1 MEHENTSWADLP
13 ASSASFPGT
22 IVLLVLNALSNHIL
36 DKQSH
41 IAIPNAFWIQTLLP
55 AYIFHDHISAKRMPP
70 LLCLFFSLTHPL
82 HIALTPCFHASLC
95 FLHCILLHFNSAFFS
110 FCQFWVNL
118 AWLVL
123 RNLCSLS
130 GPNCYLIHKVTL
142 ITAYVKKASMTVFVS
157 VAIFLVIFIKMN
169 STFASLLPSGRNC
182 FFTYLTFTSIFS
194 SLSSWTLTQY
204 LLKFSYL
211 SKYSVVFL

>member
-1 MEHENTSWADLP
+1 MYASSSLFLFFSY
-13 ASSASFPGT
+13 ASSAHCSDSLFPCVT
-22 IVLLVLNALSNHIL
+22 ML
-36 DKQSH
+36 
-41 IAIPNAFWIQTLLP
+41 FT
-55 AYIFHDHISAKRMPP
+55 
-70 LLCLFFSLTHPL
+70 LFFYST
-82 HIALTPCFHASLC
+82 S
-95 FLHCILLHFNSAFFS
+95 ILRFFS

-157 VAIFLVIFIKMN
+157 LAIFLVIFIKVN
-169 STFASLLPSGRNC
+169 STFASLLPSGQNC
-182 FFTYLTFTSIFS
+182 LFTYLTFTFIFS
-194 SLSSWTLTQY
+194 SLSSWTLTQF
-204 LLKFSYL
+204 LLKFLYL

>member
-1 MEHENTSWADLP
+1 MLCPIASWINRATLQFRVHSEFRLYSLLTFSMITSQPSVCLLFFV
-13 ASSASFPGT
+13 SFFLLRILCT
-22 IVLLVLNALSNHIL
+22 LFWLLVSMCHY
-36 DKQSH
+36 
-41 IAIPNAFWIQTLLP
+41 AF
-55 AYIFHDHISAKRMPP
+55 YIVF
-70 LLCLFFSLTHPL
+70 
-82 HIALTPCFHASLC
+82 
-95 FLHCILLHFNSAFFS
+95 LLHFNSAFFS

-157 VAIFLVIFIKMN
+157 LAIFLVIFIKVN
-169 STFASLLPSGRNC
+169 STFASLLPSGQNC
-182 FFTYLTFTSIFS
+182 LFTYLTFTFIFS
-194 SLSSWTLTQY
+194 SLSSWTLTQF
-204 LLKFSYL
+204 LLKFLYL